1 MSKTLRL
8 VTLCAALVAALSA
21 AYFMGYLPKPITA
34 LTSTEVIS
42 EAPAEQASEKT
53 ASEETKPAPLAK
65 PMEEMEPTL
74 ESVNIPGAYEYFDE
88 EGISA

>member
-1 MSKTLRL
+1 MSKSLKL